1 MYFSFLDGKQ
11 SYNNFNNGIIGII
24 GGEDKKKK
32 RKRRKKK
39 SIIKPKYHN
48 KLSQSRNDRLT

>member
-39 SIIKPKYHN
+39 VLSNQNITINFHN
-48 KLSQSRNDRLT
+48 LEMID